1 MYLALGIG
9 QSRTYSMSVNNFDT
23 HVMIRNDV
31 IYRVFIPND
40 GKDIK
45 VSCIGIKCVDSTI
58 DGVYSDYYALP
69 ELLKERIAVLSILK
83 PDIDVNEVADVGKRI
98 NEQTYWVYDL

>member
-1 MYLALGIG
+1 MYLVLGIG
-9 QSRTYSMSVNNFDT
+9 QSRTYSMSVNSFDT

-45 VSCIGIKCVDSTI
+45 VSCIGMECVDSTI
-58 DGVYSDYYALP
+58 QGVYSDLDALP

-83 PDIDVNEVADVGKRI
+83 PDIDVSEVVGIGKRLD
-98 NEQTYWVYDL
+98 EQTYWVYDL

>member
-1 MYLALGIG
+1 MYLVLGIG
-9 QSRTYSMSVNNFDT
+9 QSRTYSMSVNSFDT

-31 IYRVFIPND
+31 IYRVFIPD
-40 GKDIK
+40 GGKDIK

>member
-1 MYLALGIG
+1 MYLVLGIG
-9 QSRTYSMSVNNFDT
+9 QSRTYSMSVNSFDT

-31 IYRVFIPND
+31 IYRVFIPDD

>member
-1 MYLALGIG
+1 VYLVLGIG
-9 QSRTYSMSVNNFDT
+9 QSRTYSMSVNSFDT

-31 IYRVFIPND
+31 IYRVFIPDD

>member
-1 MYLALGIG
+1 MYLVLGIG
-9 QSRTYSMSVNNFDT
+9 QSRTYSMSVNSFDT

-31 IYRVFIPND
+31 IYRVFIPDD

-83 PDIDVNEVADVGKRI
+83 PDIDVSEVADVGKRI